1 MTKPR
6 AYYNEIDDY
15 AAQWLRNLI
24 EARLIA
30 DGDVDRRDIRDV
42 TPAELSSYTQC
53 HFFAGIGV
61 WSYALRLAG
70 WPDDLPVW
78 TGSCP
83 CQPFSA
89 AGKRGGLDDERHLWP
104 AWDWLIGQC
113 APQSIFGEQVA
124 SSDGLGWLDLVCSDL
139 EGKNYAVGSPDSC
152 AAGVGA
158 PHIRQRLR
166 FVAYADGGNASPAW
180 EQRGGE
186 QRQFAQDG
194 ATGDMAYAECQR
206 RERGRS
212 GEAGDGRRWPFAP
225 TDGLRASSALADAA
239 GARSIGPVAASEGNS
254 RDEARLFMPG
264 AVKSVGGMANTD
276 ESQWRRRASDGRGE
290 CDRPDAGWAE
300 NNSLASGLG
309 EIRELEHAARDGR
322 DERRP
327 EPGGGGIVGGR
338 GDVLPRPTNGFWRNA
353 DWIACTDGKWRPI
366 EPGTFPLV
374 DGSAFRL
381 GSGSAFEGRSRAKM
395 LKGYGNAVVAPDMAA
410 FIAAAMEWR
419 P

>member
-1 MTKPR
+1 MTTPR

-30 DGDVDRRDIRDV
+30 DGDVDGRDIRDV
-42 TPAELSSYTQC
+42 TPTELASYTQC

-61 WSYALRLAG
+61 WSYALKIAG
-70 WPDDLPVW
+70 WPDERPVW

-166 FVAYADGGNASPAW
+166 FVAYADGGNASSAW
-180 EQRGGE
+180 QQRGGK
-186 QRQFAQDG
+186 QRQFAQDD
-194 ATGDMAYAECQR
+194 ATGDMA
-206 RERGRS
+206 
-212 GEAGDGRRWPFAP
+212 D
-225 TDGLRASSALADAA
+225 
-239 GARSIGPVAASEGNS
+239 
-254 RDEARLFMPG
+254 
-264 AVKSVGGMANTD
+264 TD
-276 ESQWRRRASDGRGE
+276 ESQRRRRASDGRGE
-290 CDRPDAGWAE
+290 CDGPDAGRAE
-300 NNSLASGLG
+300 NNSLSSGLG
-309 EIRELEHAARDGR
+309 EICELEHVARDGR
-322 DERRP
+322 DEWRP
-327 EPGGGGIVGGR
+327 EPIGGGIVGGR
-338 GDVLPRPTNGFWRNA
+338 SDVRPGPTNGFWRNA

-366 EPGTFPLV
+366 EPRTFPLV

-410 FIAAAMEWR
+410 FIAAAMEYR